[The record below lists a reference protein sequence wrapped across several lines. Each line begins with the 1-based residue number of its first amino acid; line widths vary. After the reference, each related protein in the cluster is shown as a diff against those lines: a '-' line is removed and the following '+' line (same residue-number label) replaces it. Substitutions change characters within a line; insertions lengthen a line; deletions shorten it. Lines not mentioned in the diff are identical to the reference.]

1 MLSSCACLPLPPC
14 LPLTTIAVCC
24 TVLQGLVGVLEAA
37 EAACGRREALP
48 QLLEGCIAASVEAAF
63 DASLAQLSAN
73 VSAGE

>member
-1 MLSSCACLPLPPC
+1 
-14 LPLTTIAVCC
+14 
-24 TVLQGLVGVLEAA
+24 VLQGLVGVLEAA
-37 EAACGRREALP
+37 EAACGRGEALP